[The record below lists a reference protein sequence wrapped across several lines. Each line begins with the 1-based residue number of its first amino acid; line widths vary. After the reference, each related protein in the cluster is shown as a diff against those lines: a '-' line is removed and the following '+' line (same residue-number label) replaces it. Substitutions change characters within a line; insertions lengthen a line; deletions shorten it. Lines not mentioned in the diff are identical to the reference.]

1 MDQTALFEAV
11 PLAAPGAPRV
21 PAEVHEDDRRPQWSE
36 RDLDEAA
43 QRQFRLKQIQ
53 VMNWGTFSKLHV
65 LDISALGH
73 LLVGPSGSGKSTI
86 LDAHSALMAPPNSEF
101 NAAAR
106 GNDKLARDRNMV
118 SYIRGAWATNESD
131 GGIIASQYLR
141 DDTTM
146 SAVAEVYE
154 SGGGQLLTLVGLWWI
169 KGKST
174 LAKDVHSCYL
184 VVERSFSLKELVFF
198 MADYNVRAFAK
209 YLPDITPP
217 FSTHSAFRERFKA
230 RLGIDHDLA
239 LRLLHRTQSSKNLG
253 DINAFMRDNMLDEPE
268 TFGIAKNLCEDFT
281 TLAAAH
287 ADVVDAREQRNL
299 LLKADTEHRDYEAAN
314 AEVAHAIQLLSQ
326 ADHQRDHL
334 LFQLKGERAA
344 ELEVELEGQ
353 RQAAKAQNHELSLR
367 EEELEQLRRERAGMD
382 DGNAANLK
390 QQLETRTTLLVT
402 VGKARARALG
412 WLRTLGW
419 TEPTSAVHFGE
430 RVGAA
435 KQMAERGENKDDDGQ
450 VDKLRRKV
458 FEADTRLDELVPELE
473 SLGKRSSNLSDKLIL
488 VRDRLAAALRI
499 SPSRLPF
506 AGELLNV
513 RESESRWQGAL
524 ERLLGPLAN
533 SFLVPE
539 AHYGAVVDWL
549 EETQTGQHVRYLR
562 MRSHDRRPLEGP
574 KAPSRFLDCA
584 EGDYGH
590 WIRDEILEHY
600 GDYVCTDSTQEFA
613 AADRALSLQGQIK
626 RGRTRHEKNDRDRI
640 DNRLTWAIGFSNEH
654 KKLDIVRE
662 IGEWN
667 DAKTDATAALRRIE
681 EKRAKERE
689 KLNAATLLSQ
699 VTWDEV
705 DEVGAGQTVAGLVE
719 QIRLAT
725 EAHPEVGDT
734 DRRID
739 AKEKVVKEARGACTA
754 AEQLRDA
761 TARQIAALKEARENT
776 PEEIRHPPD
785 LEADLLPLFERG
797 AAITLENLEGKRAR
811 VREAL
816 ADKRGDARE
825 KALLCK
831 NKLEGVLSTFKRV
844 HQKAAADMGT
854 TLEDWPEYARVLEK
868 IVADDLPRF
877 EDHFFRLLNEQS
889 DRHLAKLQQRLTTER
904 DEIRNRM
911 NIVNDALG
919 QSPFNPG
926 TYLLIK
932 DKPRTLPE
940 VADFRAELRACLE
953 RNFKTEASR
962 EEREAQFEAL
972 HGIVKRL
979 QGERPE
985 DERWRALVLDVRQHV
1000 EFLAKEYDEAG
1011 EVKDIY
1017 QSGAGKSGGQRQK
1030 LAATCLAAALRYQL
1044 AGTDRPLPQFC
1055 TVLMDEAFDKAD
1067 SDFTAMTLNIFN
1079 TFGFQMLMATP
1090 MKAVRTLE
1098 PFIGGAHVFS
1108 NKSRSSSGVVSI
1120 EYDMTTR
1127 RLVGLGGQGGV
1138 QVAGQ
1143 SEPSGAAIQ
1152 RD

>member
-1 MDQTALFEAV
+1 MDQSLLFEA
-11 PLAAPGAPRV
+11 APRFA
-21 PAEVHEDDRRPQWSE
+21 PSTPGEAEEDGRRPQWSD
-36 RDLDEAA
+36 RDLEEAA

-53 VMNWGTFSKLHV
+53 VMNWGTFSKLHA
-65 LDISALGH
+65 LDIAALGH

-106 GNDKLARDRNMV
+106 GNDRLARDRNMV

-131 GGIIASQYLR
+131 GGLIASQYLR

-154 SGGGQLLTLVGLWWI
+154 SGSGQLLTLVGLWWI

-184 VVERSFSLKELVFF
+184 VVERAFSLKELVFF

-209 YLPDITPP
+209 HLPDITPP

-268 TFGIAKNLCEDFT
+268 TLAIAKGLCDDFT

-287 ADVVDAREQRNL
+287 ADVVDAREQKTL
-299 LLKADTEHRDYEAAN
+299 LLKADTEHRDHEAAN
-314 AEVAHAIQLLSQ
+314 VEVAHTSKLLSQ
-326 ADHQRDHL
+326 TDHQRDYL
-334 LFQLKGERAA
+334 LFKLRGERAA

-353 RQAAKAQNHELSLR
+353 SQAAKARSDELGLR
-367 EEELEQLRRERAGMD
+367 EEELQQLRRERAGMD
-382 DGNAANLK
+382 DGNAASL
-390 QQLETRTTLLVT
+390 QEQLQSRTALLSSVRKSRGR
-402 VGKARARALG
+402 VQSWLRSLG
-412 WLRTLGW
+412 WS
-419 TEPTSAVHFGE
+419 EPTTAAHFGE

-435 KQMAERGENKDDDGQ
+435 KQMAERGETKDDEGQ
-450 VDKLRRKV
+450 AEELRRKI
-458 FEADTRLDELVPELE
+458 FEADARLDELVPELE
-473 SLGKRSSNLSDKLIL
+473 SLEKRRSNLSDRLVL

-513 RESESRWQGAL
+513 RDSESRWQGAL

-549 EETQTGQHVRYLR
+549 EETNTRQHVRYLR
-562 MRSHDRRPLEGP
+562 MRAHDRRAHEGP
-574 KAPSRFLDCA
+574 KAPSRLLDHA
-584 EGDYGH
+584 EGDYGQ
-590 WIRDEILEHY
+590 WVRDELVANY
-600 GDYVCTDSTQEFA
+600 GDYVCTDSSKEFA

-626 RGRTRHEKNDRDRI
+626 RGRTRHEKNDLSRI
-640 DNRLTWAIGFSNEH
+640 DSRLNWAIGFSNEH
-654 KKLDIVRE
+654 KKLEIVHE

-667 DAKTDATAALRRIE
+667 DAKAAATAALKKIE
-681 EKRAKERE
+681 EKRAKDRE

-699 VTWDEV
+699 VSWDEI
-705 DEVGAGQTVAGLVE
+705 DEVGAAEKVARLIE
-719 QIRLAT
+719 QIRLAV

-734 DRRID
+734 DRRIT
-739 AKEKVVKEARGACTA
+739 AQELVVKDAREACTT
-754 AEQLRDA
+754 AEQVRDA
-761 TARQIAALKEARENT
+761 TIGQIKTLTEAREKT
-776 PEEIRHPPD
+776 PEGLQRPPE

-797 AAITLENLEGKRAR
+797 SLVTLENLEGKRGR
-811 VREAL
+811 VREGL
-816 ADKRGDARE
+816 ADKRGEARE

-831 NKLEGVLSTFKRV
+831 GRLEVVLNTFKRL

-854 TLEDWPEYARVLEK
+854 ALEDWPEYARLLEK

-877 EDHFFRLLNEQS
+877 EDRFFKLLNEQS

-904 DEIRNRM
+904 DEIRSRM

-940 VADFRAELRACLE
+940 VTEFRAELRACLE

-962 EEREAQFEAL
+962 EEREAQFDAL
-972 HGIVKRL
+972 HKIVKRL
-979 QGERPE
+979 QGEKPE

-1011 EVKDIY
+1011 DVKDIY

-1067 SDFTAMTLNIFN
+1067 SEFTAMTLNIFN

-1098 PFIGGAHVFS
+1098 PFIGGAHVFN
-1108 NKSRSSSGVVSI
+1108 NKTRSSSGAVSI
-1120 EYDMTTR
+1120 EYDMTSR
-1127 RLVGLGGQGGV
+1127 RLVGLGGGQQAGV
-1138 QVAGQ
+1138 QISGSNVPDRAGDQ
-1143 SEPSGAAIQ
+1143 P
-1152 RD
+1152 D

>member
-1 MDQTALFEAV
+1 MEQNYSLFDAVQTQTPSASVE
-11 PLAAPGAPRV
+11 G
-21 PAEVHEDDRRPQWSE
+21 HQDGRRPQWSE

-65 LDISALGH
+65 LEISALGH

-106 GNDKLARDRNMV
+106 GNDKVARDRNMV

-146 SAVAEVYE
+146 SAVAEIYE
-154 SGGGQLLTLVGLWWI
+154 SGCGQLLTLVGLWWI

-184 VVERSFSLKELVFF
+184 VVERAFSLKELVFF
-198 MADYNVRAFAK
+198 MADYNVRGFAK
-209 YLPDITPP
+209 HLPDITPP
-217 FSTHSAFRERFKA
+217 FATHSAFRERFKA

-268 TFGIAKNLCEDFT
+268 TFGIADDLCEDFT
-281 TLAAAH
+281 TLASAH
-287 ADVVDAREQRNL
+287 AEVVDAREQRDL

-314 AEVAHAIQLLSQ
+314 AEVAHSTQLLSQ
-326 ADHQRDHL
+326 ADHQRDYL
-334 LFQLKGERAA
+334 LFKLRGERAA

-353 RQAAKAQNHELSLR
+353 TQAAGAWTAELASR
-367 EEELEQLRRERAGMD
+367 DDELQRLRRERAGMD
-382 DGNAANLK
+382 DGNAAGLQEQLK
-390 QQLETRTTLLVT
+390 SRTDLLTT
-402 VGKARARALG
+402 VRRSRARVQG

-419 TEPTSAVHFGE
+419 TEPTTAVHFGE

-435 KQMAERGENKDDDGQ
+435 KQMAERGETKDDDGQ
-450 VDKLRRKV
+450 AERLRRKI
-458 FEADTRLDELVPELE
+458 FEAEAHLDVLVPELK
-473 SLGKRSSNLSDKLIL
+473 SLGERQSNLSEKLIL

-513 RESESRWQGAL
+513 REGESRWQGAL
-524 ERLLGPLAN
+524 ERLLGPMAN

-549 EETQTGQHVRYLR
+549 EATQTGQHVRYLR
-562 MRSHDRRPLEGP
+562 MRAHERRVEEGL
-574 KAPSRFLDCA
+574 KAPSRLLDCA
-584 EGDYGH
+584 EGECGR
-590 WIRDEILEHY
+590 WVRDEILEHY
-600 GDYVCTDSTQEFA
+600 GDYVCTDSTKEFA

-640 DNRLTWAIGFSNEH
+640 DNRLNWAIGFSNEL
-654 KKLDIVRE
+654 KKLEIARE
-662 IGEWN
+662 ISEWN
-667 DAKTDATAALRRIE
+667 DAKSNAGAALQKIE
-681 EKRAKERE
+681 EKRTKERE

-705 DEVGAGQTVAGLVE
+705 DEVGAGERVAKLIE
-719 QIRLAT
+719 QIRLAV
-725 EAHPEVGDT
+725 EAHPEVGET
-734 DRRID
+734 DRKIELQ
-739 AKEKVVKEARGACTA
+739 EKVVKDAQTA
-754 AEQLRDA
+754 LTKAEQVRDA
-761 TARQIAALKEARENT
+761 TIGQIKTLTEARQKT
-776 PEEIRHPPD
+776 PEGLQCPPE

-797 AAITLENLEGKRAR
+797 AVITLENLEGKRAR
-811 VREAL
+811 VREGL
-816 ADKRGDARE
+816 TERRGDAKE

-831 NKLEGVLSTFKRV
+831 SRLEVVLSTFKRV

-854 TLEDWPEYARVLEK
+854 RLEDWPEYARVLEK

-877 EDHFFRLLNEQS
+877 EGRFFKLLNEQS

-904 DEIRNRM
+904 DEIRSRM
-911 NIVNDALG
+911 NIVNDALR

-940 VADFRAELRACLE
+940 VTEFRAELRACLE

-962 EEREAQFEAL
+962 DEREAQFEAL
-972 HGIVKRL
+972 NKIVKRL
-979 QGERPE
+979 HGDKPE
-985 DERWRALVLDVRQHV
+985 DERWRTLALDVRQHV

-1011 EVKDIY
+1011 EIKDIY

-1098 PFIGGAHVFS
+1098 PFVGGAHVFS
-1108 NKSRSSSGVVSI
+1108 NKARNSSGAVSI
-1120 EYDMTTR
+1120 EYDMTSR
-1127 RLVGLGGQGGV
+1127 RLVGLGGGQIGA
-1138 QVAGQ
+1138 QVPVAA
-1143 SEPSGAAIQ
+1143 PSSAAQ
-1152 RD
+1152 LD